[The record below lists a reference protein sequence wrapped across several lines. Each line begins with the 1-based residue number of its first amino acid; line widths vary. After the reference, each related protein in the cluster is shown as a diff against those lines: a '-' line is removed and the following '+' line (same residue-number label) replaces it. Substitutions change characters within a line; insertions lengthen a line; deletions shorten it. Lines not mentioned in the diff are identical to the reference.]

1 MITDKIKHN
10 NHRQHLTYSDIDM
23 QDFSVR
29 PLDEMRLI
37 DSHLGLDDECEF
49 EKNMFNF
56 GDYEDLPPS
65 DRATDRRCKNQ

>member
-1 MITDKIKHN
+1 MRVEKDTKKHN
-10 NHRQHLTYSDIDM
+10 RRYYDIDEN
-23 QDFSVR
+23 DFSVR

-37 DSHLGLDDECEF
+37 DYHFGLDDECEF

-65 DRATDRRCKNQ
+65 DRATDRRCKNH

>member
-1 MITDKIKHN
+1 MRFEHEDINHN
-10 NHRQHLTYSDIDM
+10 RRYYDIDEH
-23 QDFSVR
+23 DFSVH

-37 DSHLGLDDECEF
+37 DSDFGLDDECEF

-65 DRATDRRCKNQ
+65 DRATDRRCKNH